1 MNKRG
6 KLLLSLDLKTL
17 ETLNLSV
24 KDFTKALREETSTFC
39 MLLGNLLRKKVH
51 QKGYTFFTYE
61 VTGYD
66 CSEDL
71 SKVMESCILHIPDVD
86 DGRFGSWVF
95 HKIVS
100 YLIPDPEWSKYSIR
114 VFNFGHGVLMSFND
128 GDKVIKHIKVTPIG
142 LKTFESRKKLCIKE
156 LL

>member
-1 MNKRG
+1 MSKRG

-17 ETLNLSV
+17 ETLNLRV
-24 KDFTKALREETSTFC
+24 KDFTKAVREECTTFC

-51 QKGYTFFTYE
+51 QKGYTFFNYE

-71 SKVMESCILHIPDVD
+71 SKVMESCILHVPDLSD
-86 DGRFGSWVF
+86 ERFGTWVF
-95 HKIVS
+95 YRIS
-100 YLIPDPEWSKYSIR
+100 YLIPDWSKYLIR
-114 VFNFGHGVLMSFND
+114 VFNFGHGVLITLSE

>member
-1 MNKRG
+1 MSKRG

-17 ETLNLSV
+17 ETLNLNAT
-24 KDFTKALREETSTFC
+24 DFAKAVREECTTFY
-39 MLLGNLLRKKVH
+39 MLLGNLLRKKEH
-51 QKGYTFFTYE
+51 QKGYTFFNYE

-71 SKVMESCILHIPDVD
+71 SKVMESCILYVPDLSD
-86 DGRFGSWVF
+86 ERFGRWVF
-95 HKIVS
+95 FRIVS

-114 VFNFGHGVLMSFND
+114 VFNFGHGILMSFND

-142 LKTFESRKKLCIKE
+142 LKTFEGRKKLCIKE

>member
-1 MNKRG
+1 MSKRG

-24 KDFTKALREETSTFC
+24 NDFTKAVKEECTTFY

-71 SKVMESCILHIPDVD
+71 SKVMESCILYVPDLGD
-86 DGRFGSWVF
+86 ERFGRRVF
-95 HKIVS
+95 FRIVS
-100 YLIPDPEWSKYSIR
+100 YLIPEWTRCSIK
-114 VFNFGHGVLMSFND
+114 VFNFGHGVLLTFAI
-128 GDKVIKHIKVTPIG
+128 GEDKVIKHIKITPIG
-142 LKTFESRKKLCIKE
+142 LKTFEGRKKLCIKE

>member
-1 MNKRG
+1 MSKRG

-24 KDFTKALREETSTFC
+24 NDFTKAVREECTTFY
-39 MLLGNLLRKKVH
+39 MLLGNLLMKKVH
-51 QKGYTFFTYE
+51 QKCYTNFNYE

-66 CSEDL
+66 GSEDL
-71 SKVMESCILHIPDVD
+71 LKVMESCILHIPDLGD
-86 DGRFGSWVF
+86 DGRFGRRVF
-95 HKIVS
+95 YRIVS
-100 YLIPDPEWSKYSIR
+100 YLIPDWTRCSIK
-114 VFNFGHGVLMSFND
+114 VFNFGHGVLFTFAI
-128 GDKVIKHIKVTPIG
+128 GEDKAIKHIKITPIG

>member
-1 MNKRG
+1 MSKRG

-17 ETLNLSV
+17 ETLNLSA
-24 KDFTKALREETSTFC
+24 KDFAKAVGEETGTFC

-51 QKGYTFFTYE
+51 QKGYTFFNYE

-71 SKVMESCILHIPDVD
+71 SKVLESCILHVPDLGD
-86 DGRFGSWVF
+86 ERFGSLVF
-95 HKIVS
+95 YRIVS

-114 VFNFGHGVLMSFND
+114 VFNFGHGVLITLSE

>member
-1 MNKRG
+1 MKRG
-6 KLLLSLDLKTL
+6 KLLLQLDFKVL

-24 KDFTKALREETSTFC
+24 KDFTKAVKEELNTFYT
-39 MLLGNLLRKKVH
+39 LLGNLLMKKVH
-51 QKGYTFFTYE
+51 QKGYTYFTYE

-66 CSEDL
+66 CFEV
-71 SKVMESCILHIPDVD
+71 SKVMETCILQVPELD
-86 DGRFGSWVF
+86 DERFGRRAF
-95 HKIVS
+95 FRIVS
-100 YLIPDPEWSKYSIR
+100 YLIPDPDWSKCSVR

-156 LL
+156 LM

>member
-1 MNKRG
+1 MSKRG

-17 ETLNLSV
+17 GTLNLNATDFV
-24 KDFTKALREETSTFC
+24 KAVREECTTFY

-51 QKGYTFFTYE
+51 QKGYTFFNYE

-71 SKVMESCILHIPDVD
+71 SKVMESCILHVPDLD
-86 DGRFGSWVF
+86 DEQFGRWVF
-95 HKIVS
+95 FKIAY

>member
-1 MNKRG
+1 MSKRG

-17 ETLNLSV
+17 ETLNLSAM
-24 KDFTKALREETSTFC
+24 DFAKAVREETSTFC
-39 MLLGNLLRKKVH
+39 MLLGNLLRKKVY
-51 QKGYTFFTYE
+51 QKGYTFFNYE

-71 SKVMESCILHIPDVD
+71 SKVMESCILHVPDLSD
-86 DGRFGSWVF
+86 ERFGRWVF
-95 HKIVS
+95 FRIVS

-114 VFNFGHGVLMSFND
+114 VFNFGHGVLITFTD

>member
-1 MNKRG
+1 MSKRG

-17 ETLNLSV
+17 ETLNLNAT
-24 KDFTKALREETSTFC
+24 DFAKAVGEETSTFC

-51 QKGYTFFTYE
+51 QKGYTFFNYE

-71 SKVMESCILHIPDVD
+71 SKVMESCILHVSDLDDVL
-86 DGRFGSWVF
+86 FGTWVF
-95 HKIVS
+95 YRIS
-100 YLIPDPEWSKYSIR
+100 YLIPDWSKFSIR

-128 GDKVIKHIKVTPIG
+128 GDKVIKHIKITPIG

>member
-1 MNKRG
+1 MSKRG
-6 KLLLSLDLKTL
+6 KLLLQLDFKTL
-17 ETLNLSV
+17 ESLNLSA
-24 KDFTKALREETSTFC
+24 KDFTKAIREECTTFY

-51 QKGYTFFTYE
+51 QKGYTFFNYE

-71 SKVMESCILHIPDVD
+71 SKVMESCILHIPDLCD
-86 DGRFGSWVF
+86 ERFGRWVF
-95 HKIVS
+95 FKIVS
-100 YLIPDPEWSKYSIR
+100 YLTPDPEWSKYSIR
-114 VFNFGHGVLMSFND
+114 VFNFGHGILMSFND
-128 GDKVIKHIKVTPIG
+128 GDKVIKHIKITPIG

>member
-1 MNKRG
+1 MSKRG

-24 KDFTKALREETSTFC
+24 KDFTKAVREETSTFF
-39 MLLGNLLRKKVH
+39 MLLGNLLMKKVH

-71 SKVMESCILHIPDVD
+71 SKVMENCILYVPELGD
-86 DGRFGSWVF
+86 DEMFGRRTFYR
-95 HKIVS
+95 IVS
-100 YLIPDPEWSKYSIR
+100 YLIPDWHSCSIR
-114 VFNFGHGVLMSFND
+114 VFNFGHGVLITFAK
-128 GDKVIKHIKVTPIG
+128 GDKVIKHIKITPIG

>member
-1 MNKRG
+1 MSKRG
-6 KLLLSLDLKTL
+6 KLLLSLDLKIL
-17 ETLNLSV
+17 ETLNLRAM
-24 KDFTKALREETSTFC
+24 DFKKAVREETSTFY

-51 QKGYTFFTYE
+51 QKGYTFFNYE

-71 SKVMESCILHIPDVD
+71 LKVMESCILHVPDLCD
-86 DGRFGSWVF
+86 ERFGSLVF
-95 HKIVS
+95 YRIVS
-100 YLIPDPEWSKYSIR
+100 YPIPDPEWSKYSIR

>member
-1 MNKRG
+1 MSKRG

-17 ETLNLSV
+17 KTLNLSV
-24 KDFTKALREETSTFC
+24 NDFTKAVREECITFY

-51 QKGYTFFTYE
+51 QKSYTFFNYE

-71 SKVMESCILHIPDVD
+71 SKVMESCILHVPDLD
-86 DGRFGSWVF
+86 DEQFGRWVF
-95 HKIVS
+95 FKIVF
-100 YLIPDPEWSKYSIR
+100 YLIPDPDWRKYSIR

-128 GDKVIKHIKVTPIG
+128 GDKVIKHIKITPIG
-142 LKTFESRKKLCIKE
+142 LKTYESRKKLCIKE

>member
-1 MNKRG
+1 MSKRG
-6 KLLLSLDLKTL
+6 KLLLQLDFKVL
-17 ETLNLSV
+17 ETMDLSA
-24 KDFTKALREETSTFC
+24 KDFAKAVREETSTFF
-39 MLLGNLLRKKVH
+39 MLLGNLLMKKVH

-71 SKVMESCILHIPDVD
+71 SKVMENCILYVPELGD
-86 DGRFGSWVF
+86 DERFGRRVF
-95 HKIVS
+95 YRIVS
-100 YLIPDPEWSKYSIR
+100 YLIPDWYSCSIR
-114 VFNFGHGVLMSFND
+114 VFNFGHGVLITLAE

-142 LKTFESRKKLCIKE
+142 LKTFEGRKKLCIKE

>member
-1 MNKRG
+1 MSKRG

-17 ETLNLSV
+17 ETLNLSAT
-24 KDFTKALREETSTFC
+24 DFTKAVVEECTTFY

-51 QKGYTFFTYE
+51 QKGYTFFNYE
-61 VTGYD
+61 VTEYD
-66 CSEDL
+66 CSEA
-71 SKVMESCILHIPDVD
+71 KVMESCILHVPDLCD
-86 DGRFGSWVF
+86 ERFGTWVF
-95 HKIVS
+95 YRIS
-100 YLIPDPEWSKYSIR
+100 YLIPEWSKYSIR
-114 VFNFGHGVLMSFND
+114 VFNFGHGILMSFND